1 MIATTGITRLKPGAN
16 ESCLENEMY
25 SNTFVSMFLGCPI
38 SNSEL
43 PSPFLCMKSYLSTIG
58 QRAVE
63 PPISWLMH
71 AALSRPKL
79 ISLAA
84 GFTDNA
90 SLPVA
95 EARAALNQVLRSP
108 KTGQPALQYGI
119 TAGDPALRKLTAEH
133 LRKLDFQAVVSSSFS
148 SSPLVLEPKSR
159 PRLRAN
165 ASARQART
173 KDEDDKIY
181 SPERLLITGGS
192 QQLLYLTTEALC
204 DEGDIVLVEDPTYFV
219 FLGILQ
225 SRGLRARAVRLE
237 RDGLDLAH
245 LESVLRSLKR
255 RGELRRVKLFYLVS
269 YFQNPT
275 GITTSFE
282 KKRGLVKLLK
292 KYERAAGQPIFLLED
307 AAYRGLRF
315 AGNDV
320 PSALAAPGAAER
332 VIYAGTY
339 SKPFA
344 TGVRVGYGIL
354 PQPLSAV
361 VKHIKGNHDFGTSN
375 LLQHLVARALASGI
389 YERQVARLQKRYSHK
404 ARVMKRAIEK
414 YFPSAV
420 EWWEPEGGLY
430 FWVRL
435 PHNVPTGLKSK
446 VFQTALKNDVLYVA
460 GEICYADDPARR
472 KPNHEMRISFGNASE
487 ADIREGIKR
496 LGKVLRKFVRPDIQ
510 KRNTIWSE
518 LDNAKSW

>member
-1 MIATTGITRLKPGAN
+1 M
-16 ESCLENEMY
+16 
-25 SNTFVSMFLGCPI
+25 
-38 SNSEL
+38 
-43 PSPFLCMKSYLSTIG
+43 G
-58 QRAVE
+58 QRTTE

-95 EARAALNQVLRSP
+95 EARKALNQVLRSP

-119 TAGDPALRKLTAEH
+119 TAGDTTLRQLTAEH
-133 LRKLDFQAVVSSSFS
+133 LRKLDAKTVGVMECWSNG
-148 SSPLVLEPKSR
+148 V
-159 PRLRAN
+159 
-165 ASARQART
+165 T
-173 KDEDDKIY
+173 KPTTQYSTTPSLHSGIY

-192 QQLLYLTTEALC
+192 QQLLYLTAEALC

-245 LESVLRSLKR
+245 LEKVLTSLKR
-255 RGELRRVKLFYLVS
+255 RGELHRVKLFYLVS

-275 GITTSFE
+275 GVTTSFQ
-282 KKRGLVKLLK
+282 KKCGLLKLLK
-292 KYERAAGQPIFLLED
+292 KFERAAGHPIYLLED
-307 AAYRGLRF
+307 AAYRELSFPGRADLPVSQDAQQR
-315 AGNDV
+315 V
-320 PSALAAPGAAER
+320 PTSPPSALAVPGAAER
-332 VIYAGTY
+332 VIYTGTY

-354 PQPLSAV
+354 PRPLFTAI
-361 VKHIKGNHDFGTSN
+361 KHIKGNHDFGTSN

-389 YERQVARLQKRYSHK
+389 YGRHVARLQKRYAHK
-404 ARVMKRAIEK
+404 ARVMKLAIK
-414 YFPSAV
+414 KHFPSAV

-430 FWVRL
+430 FWARL
-435 PHNVPTGLKSK
+435 PRHISAGVKSK
-446 VFQTALKNDVLYVA
+446 IFSTALKNDVLYVP
-460 GEICYADDPARR
+460 GEICYADDPARE
-472 KPNHEMRISFGNASE
+472 KPNHEMRISFGSASE
-487 ADIREGIKR
+487 EDIREGIKR
-496 LGKVLRKFVRPDIQ
+496 LGRVLRKI
-510 KRNTIWSE
+510 
-518 LDNAKSW
+518 L